1 MSRHNLL
8 NKKIKKQIL
17 SLNDVFENIFNKLK
31 YFKSNYK
38 KILLNKN
45 NRVFLFVGILVI
57 LTLSY
62 LSLPSFYN
70 KETVRSE
77 IKNQLL
83 KNYNIGLKLE
93 NEINYSFFPSPHFFI
108 RNPIIV
114 REKKEIG
121 KTKNLRVFID
131 GGNLLAINEINIR
144 NLVFEKTDFNIYL
157 EDFVFFENLLKTEP
171 NDNSILFK
179 KSNIFFKNKD
189 DEILFINKIFNSKFY
204 YDSKNL
210 QNVLVSKNEVFNVPF
225 KITLRNDKFNKE
237 FLTKFDSNKI
247 RLNIENIID
256 YENKSKKG
264 IMDILFINKTTALEY
279 ELDQNSL
286 NFFSFNNK
294 NSYKGTIDFKPFYF
308 AAEFNYE
315 GLSTKN
321 LFDENFIFIDL
332 INSELLNNKNFSA
345 NLDVNIKNITNVN
358 ELNDL
363 RLKIFIEDG
372 NINFSNSKIKWKDN
386 LEIILDES
394 LLLINNDGANLVGT
408 TIFNFNDVN
417 TFYTS
422 FQILKKNRKKMRQ
435 MQLDY
440 VYNFN
445 TKSITF
451 ENPRVDGK
459 QNQKLDEFLNIF
471 NSEQDRIF
479 NKITFKNFMNNFFNA
494 YAG

>member
-17 SLNDVFENIFNKLK
+17 SINDLFENIFNKLK

-83 KNYNIGLKLE
+83 KNYDIGLKLE

-157 EDFVFFENLLKTEP
+157 EDFIFFENLLKTEP
-171 NDNSILFK
+171 NDNSISFK

-189 DEILFINKIFNSKFY
+189 DEILFINKIFDSKFY

-210 QNVLVSKNEVFNVPF
+210 QNVLDSKNEVFNVPF

-264 IMDILFINKTTALEY
+264 IMDILFINKTTTLEY

-422 FQILKKNRKKMRQ
+422 FQILKKNRKKMKQ

>member
-1 MSRHNLL
+1 MSRHNLI

-17 SLNDVFENIFNKLK
+17 SINDLLENNFNKLK

-38 KILLNKN
+38 KILLNKD
-45 NRVFLFVGILVI
+45 NRVFLFLGILVI

-70 KETVRSE
+70 KEIVRSE

-83 KNYNIGLKLE
+83 KNYDIELKLE
-93 NEINYSFFPSPHFFI
+93 EEINYSFFPTPHFFI
-108 RNPIIV
+108 RNPLIL
-114 REKKEIG
+114 RKKNEIG

-131 GGNLLAINEINIR
+131 GGNLLAINEINIK

-157 EDFVFFENLLKTEP
+157 EDFIFFENLLKTEP
-171 NDNSILFK
+171 NDNSISFK

-264 IMDILFINKTTALEY
+264 IMDILFINKSTSLEY

-345 NLDVNIKNITNVN
+345 NFDVNIKNITNVN

-422 FQILKKNRKKMRQ
+422 FQILKKNRKKMKQ

-471 NSEQDRIF
+471 NSEEDRIF

>member
-17 SLNDVFENIFNKLK
+17 SINELLENNFNKLK

-77 IKNQLL
+77 IMNQLL

-93 NEINYSFFPSPHFFI
+93 EEINYSFFPTPHFFI
-108 RNPIIV
+108 RNPLII

-131 GGNLLAINEINIR
+131 GAKLLKINEINIR
-144 NLVFEKTDFNIYL
+144 KLVFEKTDFNIYL
-157 EDFVFFENLLKTEP
+157 EDLVFFENLLKTEP
-171 NDNSILFK
+171 NENIISFK

-189 DEILFINKIFNSKFY
+189 DEILFINKTLNSSFY

-210 QNVLVSKNEVFNVPF
+210 QNVLDSQNEVFNVPF

-237 FLTKFDSNKI
+237 FSAKFDSNKI
-247 RLNIENIID
+247 RLNIENKIN
-256 YENKSKKG
+256 YENKLKKG
-264 IMDILFINKTTALEY
+264 LLDILFINKATTLKY
-279 ELDQNSL
+279 ELNQNSL
-286 NFFSFNNK
+286 NFLSFNNK

-345 NLDVNIKNITNVN
+345 NLNVNIKNITNVN

-363 RLKIFIEDG
+363 QLKIFIEDG

-394 LLLINNDGANLVGT
+394 VLLIDNEGANLVGT
-408 TIFNFNDVN
+408 TIFNFDDVN

-451 ENPRVDGK
+451 ENPRIDGK

>member
-1 MSRHNLL
+1 MSRHNLF
-8 NKKIKKQIL
+8 NKKIKKKIL
-17 SLNDVFENIFNKLK
+17 SINDLFESNFNKLK

-45 NRVFLFVGILVI
+45 NRVFLFIGILVI

-93 NEINYSFFPSPHFFI
+93 SEINYSFFPTPHFFI
-108 RNPIIV
+108 KNPIIV

-121 KTKNLRVFID
+121 ETKNLRVFID
-131 GGNLLAINEINIR
+131 GGNLLAINEISIR

-157 EDFVFFENLLKTEP
+157 EDFAFFENLLKTEP
-171 NDNSILFK
+171 NDNSISFK

-210 QNVLVSKNEVFNVPF
+210 QNVLDSKNEVFNVPF

-237 FLTKFDSNKI
+237 FLTKFDANKI

-264 IMDILFINKTTALEY
+264 MMEILFINKSTTLEY
-279 ELDQNSL
+279 ELDQSSL

-308 AAEFNYE
+308 AAELNYE

-332 INSELLNNKNFSA
+332 INTELLNNKNFSA

-363 RLKIFIEDG
+363 KLKIFIEDG

-422 FQILKKNRKKMRQ
+422 FQILKKNRKKMKQ

-459 QNQKLDEFLNIF
+459 QNQKLDKFLNIF
-471 NSEQDRIF
+471 NLEQDRIF

>member
-1 MSRHNLL
+1 MSRHNLF

-17 SLNDVFENIFNKLK
+17 SLNDLFENIFNKLK

-83 KNYNIGLKLE
+83 KNYNIALKLE

-171 NDNSILFK
+171 NDNSISFK

-189 DEILFINKIFNSKFY
+189 DEILFINKIFDSKFY

-210 QNVLVSKNEVFNVPF
+210 QNVLDSKNEVFNVPF

-264 IMDILFINKTTALEY
+264 IMDILFINKTTTLEY
-279 ELDQNSL
+279 ELNQNSL

-422 FQILKKNRKKMRQ
+422 FQILKKNRKKMKQ

>member
-17 SLNDVFENIFNKLK
+17 SLNDLFENIFNKLK
-31 YFKSNYK
+31 YFKTNYK

-171 NDNSILFK
+171 NDNSISFK

-189 DEILFINKIFNSKFY
+189 DEILFINKIFDSKFY

-264 IMDILFINKTTALEY
+264 IMDILFINKTTTLEY

-422 FQILKKNRKKMRQ
+422 FQILKKNRKKMKQ

>member
-1 MSRHNLL
+1 MSRHNLF

-17 SLNDVFENIFNKLK
+17 SLNDLFENIFNKLK
-31 YFKSNYK
+31 YFKTNYK

-45 NRVFLFVGILVI
+45 NRVFLFAGILVI

-70 KETVRSE
+70 KETVRSK

-131 GGNLLAINEINIR
+131 GGNFLAINEINIR

-171 NDNSILFK
+171 NDNSISFK

-189 DEILFINKIFNSKFY
+189 DEILFINKIFDSKFY

-210 QNVLVSKNEVFNVPF
+210 QNVLDSKNEVFNVPF
-225 KITLRNDKFNKE
+225 KITIRNDKFNKE

-264 IMDILFINKTTALEY
+264 IMDILFINKTTTLEY

-345 NLDVNIKNITNVN
+345 NFDVNVKNITNVN

-422 FQILKKNRKKMRQ
+422 FQILKKNRKKMKQ

>member
-1 MSRHNLL
+1 MSKHNLL
-8 NKKIKKQIL
+8 KKKIKKQIL
-17 SLNDVFENIFNKLK
+17 SINELLENNFNKLK

-70 KETVRSE
+70 KETVRTE
-77 IKNQLL
+77 IKNQLI

-108 RNPIIV
+108 KNPIII

-144 NLVFEKTDFNIYL
+144 DLVFEKTDFNIYL

-171 NDNSILFK
+171 NDNSISFK

-256 YENKSKKG
+256 YQNKSKKG
-264 IMDILFINKTTALEY
+264 IMDILFINKTTTLEY

-345 NLDVNIKNITNVN
+345 NLGVNIKNFTNVN

>member
-17 SLNDVFENIFNKLK
+17 SLNDLFENIFNKLK
-31 YFKSNYK
+31 YFKTNYK

-45 NRVFLFVGILVI
+45 NRVFLFAGILVI

-108 RNPIIV
+108 RNPIII

-171 NDNSILFK
+171 NDNSISFK

-189 DEILFINKIFNSKFY
+189 DEILFINKIFDSKFY

-210 QNVLVSKNEVFNVPF
+210 QNVLDSKNEVFNVPF

-264 IMDILFINKTTALEY
+264 IMDILFINKTTTLEY
-279 ELDQNSL
+279 ELDQYSL

-332 INSELLNNKNFSA
+332 INSELLNNKNFST

>member
-17 SLNDVFENIFNKLK
+17 SINDLFENIFNKLK

-108 RNPIIV
+108 KNPIII

-144 NLVFEKTDFNIYL
+144 NLVFEKTDFNVYL

-422 FQILKKNRKKMRQ
+422 FQILKKNRKKMKQ

>member
-17 SLNDVFENIFNKLK
+17 SINDLFENIFNKLK

-70 KETVRSE
+70 KETVRSK

-131 GGNLLAINEINIR
+131 GGNFLAINEINIR

-171 NDNSILFK
+171 NDNSISFK

-189 DEILFINKIFNSKFY
+189 DEILFINKIFDSKFY

-210 QNVLVSKNEVFNVPF
+210 QNVLDSKNEVFNVPF
-225 KITLRNDKFNKE
+225 KITIRNDKFNKE

-264 IMDILFINKTTALEY
+264 IMDILFINKTTTLEY

-345 NLDVNIKNITNVN
+345 NFDVNVKNITNVN

-422 FQILKKNRKKMRQ
+422 FQILKKNRKKMKQ

-471 NSEQDRIF
+471 NSEEDRIF

>member
-1 MSRHNLL
+1 MSRHNLF

-17 SLNDVFENIFNKLK
+17 SLNDLFENIFNKLK
-31 YFKSNYK
+31 YFKTNYK

-45 NRVFLFVGILVI
+45 NRVFLFAGILVI

-70 KETVRSE
+70 KETVRSK

-131 GGNLLAINEINIR
+131 GGNFLAINEINIR

-171 NDNSILFK
+171 NDNSISFK

-189 DEILFINKIFNSKFY
+189 DEILFINKIFDSKFY

-210 QNVLVSKNEVFNVPF
+210 QNVLDSKNEVFNVPF
-225 KITLRNDKFNKE
+225 KITIRNDKFNKE

-345 NLDVNIKNITNVN
+345 NFDVNVKNITNVN

-422 FQILKKNRKKMRQ
+422 FQILKKNRKKMKQ

>member
-1 MSRHNLL
+1 
-8 NKKIKKQIL
+8 
-17 SLNDVFENIFNKLK
+17 
-31 YFKSNYK
+31 
-38 KILLNKN
+38 
-45 NRVFLFVGILVI
+45 LFTGILVI

-70 KETVRSE
+70 KEIVRSE

-93 NEINYSFFPSPHFFI
+93 EEINYSFFPTPHFFI
-108 RNPIIV
+108 RNPSII
-114 REKKEIG
+114 RQKKEIG

-131 GGNLLAINEINIR
+131 GGRLLTINEINIR
-144 NLVFEKTDFNIYL
+144 KLVFEKTDFNIYL
-157 EDFVFFENLLKTEP
+157 EDFAFFENLLKTEP
-171 NDNSILFK
+171 NDNSISFK

-189 DEILFINKIFNSKFY
+189 DETLFINKTLNSKFY

-210 QNVLVSKNEVFNVPF
+210 QNVLDSQNEIFNVPF

-247 RLNIENIID
+247 RLNIENKID
-256 YENKSKKG
+256 YENKLKKG
-264 IMDILFINKTTALEY
+264 LLDILFINKTTTLEY

-308 AAEFNYE
+308 DAEFNYE

-345 NLDVNIKNITNVN
+345 NFNVNIKNITNVN
-358 ELNDL
+358 ELNNL
-363 RLKIFIEDG
+363 QLKIFIEDG
-372 NINFSNSKIKWKDN
+372 VINFSNSKVKWKDN
-386 LEIILDES
+386 LEIILNES

-422 FQILKKNRKKMRQ
+422 FQILKKNRKKMKQ

-451 ENPRVDGK
+451 ENPRIDGK
-459 QNQKLDEFLNIF
+459 QNQKLDEFLNVF
-471 NSEQDRIF
+471 NSEQDRVF

>member
-1 MSRHNLL
+1 MSRHNLF

-17 SLNDVFENIFNKLK
+17 SLNDLFENIFNKLK
-31 YFKSNYK
+31 YFKTNYK

-45 NRVFLFVGILVI
+45 NRVFLFAGILVI

-131 GGNLLAINEINIR
+131 GGNFLAINEINIR

-171 NDNSILFK
+171 NDNSISFK

-189 DEILFINKIFNSKFY
+189 DEILFINKIFDSKFY

-210 QNVLVSKNEVFNVPF
+210 QNVLDSKNEVFNVPF

-256 YENKSKKG
+256 YGNKSKKG
-264 IMDILFINKTTALEY
+264 IMDILFINKTTTLEY

-422 FQILKKNRKKMRQ
+422 FQILKKNRKKMKQ

-440 VYNFN
+440 VYNLN

-459 QNQKLDEFLNIF
+459 QNQKLDEFLNVF

>member
-17 SLNDVFENIFNKLK
+17 SINDLLENNFNKLK

-38 KILLNKN
+38 KILLNKE
-45 NRVFLFVGILVI
+45 NRVFLFIGILVI

-70 KETVRSE
+70 KEIVRSE

-83 KNYNIGLKLE
+83 KNYNIGLKLRE
-93 NEINYSFFPSPHFFI
+93 EINYSFFPSPHFYI
-108 RNPIIV
+108 RDPSII

-131 GGNLLAINEINIR
+131 GGKLLAINEINIR
-144 NLVFEKTDFNIYL
+144 NLVFEKTEFNIYL
-157 EDFVFFENLLKTEP
+157 EDFAFFETLLKTEP
-171 NDNSILFK
+171 NDNSISFK

-189 DEILFINKIFNSKFY
+189 DETLFINKILNSKFY

-210 QNVLVSKNEVFNVPF
+210 QNVLESKNEVFNVPF

-237 FLTKFDSNKI
+237 FLTKFYSNKI
-247 RLNIENIID
+247 RLNIENKID
-256 YENKSKKG
+256 YENKLKKG
-264 IMDILFINKTTALEY
+264 LLDILFINKTTTLEY

-294 NSYKGTIDFKPFYF
+294 NFYKGTIDFKPFYF
-308 AAEFNYE
+308 DAEFNYE

-345 NLDVNIKNITNVN
+345 RLDVNIKNITNVN
-358 ELNDL
+358 ELNNL
-363 RLKIFIEDG
+363 KLKIFIEDG
-372 NINFSNSKIKWKDN
+372 NINFSNSKIKWKDS

-394 LLLINNDGANLVGT
+394 LLLINNEGANLVGT

-422 FQILKKNRKKMRQ
+422 FQILKKNRKKMKQ

>member
-1 MSRHNLL
+1 MSRHNLF

-17 SLNDVFENIFNKLK
+17 SLNDLFENIFNKLK
-31 YFKSNYK
+31 YFKTNYK

-45 NRVFLFVGILVI
+45 NRVFLFAGILVI

-157 EDFVFFENLLKTEP
+157 EDFIFFENLLKTEP
-171 NDNSILFK
+171 NDNSISFK

-189 DEILFINKIFNSKFY
+189 DEILFINKIFDSKFY

-210 QNVLVSKNEVFNVPF
+210 QNVLDSKNEVFNVPF

-264 IMDILFINKTTALEY
+264 IMDILFINKTTTLEY

-308 AAEFNYE
+308 AAEFNYQ

>member
-1 MSRHNLL
+1 MSRHNSL

-17 SLNDVFENIFNKLK
+17 SINDLFENNFNKLK

-38 KILLNKN
+38 KILLNKY
-45 NRVFLFVGILVI
+45 NRVFLFLGILVI

-70 KETVRSE
+70 KETVQSE

-108 RNPIIV
+108 KNPIIV

-171 NDNSILFK
+171 NDNSISFK

-225 KITLRNDKFNKE
+225 NITLRDDKFNKE

-247 RLNIENIID
+247 RLNIENKID
-256 YENKSKKG
+256 YEKKLKKG
-264 IMDILFINKTTALEY
+264 LLDILFINKTTTLEY

-286 NFFSFNNK
+286 NFFSSNNK
-294 NSYKGTIDFKPFYF
+294 NSYKGRIDLKPFYF

-321 LFDENFIFIDL
+321 LFDENFIFIDV

-345 NLDVNIKNITNVN
+345 NFDVNIKNITNVN
-358 ELNDL
+358 ELNNL
-363 RLKIFIEDG
+363 QLKIFIEDG
-372 NINFSNSKIKWKDN
+372 DINFSNSKVKWKDT

-394 LLLINNDGANLVGT
+394 LLVINNDGTNLVGT

-422 FQILKKNRKKMRQ
+422 FQILKKNRKKMKQ

-440 VYNFN
+440 VYNLN

-459 QNQKLDEFLNIF
+459 QNQKLDEFLNVF

>member
-1 MSRHNLL
+1 MSRHNLF

-17 SLNDVFENIFNKLK
+17 SLNDLFENIFNKLK
-31 YFKSNYK
+31 YFKTNYK

-45 NRVFLFVGILVI
+45 NRVFLFAGILVI

-131 GGNLLAINEINIR
+131 GGNFLAINEINIR
-144 NLVFEKTDFNIYL
+144 NLVFEKTDFSIYL
-157 EDFVFFENLLKTEP
+157 EDFIFFENLLKTEP
-171 NDNSILFK
+171 NDNSISFK

-189 DEILFINKIFNSKFY
+189 DEILFINKIFDSKFY

-210 QNVLVSKNEVFNVPF
+210 QNVLDSKNEVFNVPF

-264 IMDILFINKTTALEY
+264 IMDILFINKTTTLEY

-422 FQILKKNRKKMRQ
+422 FQILKKNRKKMKQ

>member
-17 SLNDVFENIFNKLK
+17 SLNDLFENIFNKLK
-31 YFKSNYK
+31 YFKTNYK

-45 NRVFLFVGILVI
+45 NRVFLFAGILVI

-108 RNPIIV
+108 KNPIIV

-131 GGNLLAINEINIR
+131 GGNLLAINKINIR
-144 NLVFEKTDFNIYL
+144 NLVFEKTDFNVYL

-171 NDNSILFK
+171 NDNIISFK

-210 QNVLVSKNEVFNVPF
+210 QNVLDSKNEVFNVPF

-264 IMDILFINKTTALEY
+264 IMDILFINKTTTLEY

-422 FQILKKNRKKMRQ
+422 FQILKKNRKKMNQ
-435 MQLDY
+435 IQLDY

-479 NKITFKNFMNNFFNA
+479 NKITFKNFINNFFKT

>member
-17 SLNDVFENIFNKLK
+17 SINDLFENIFNKLK
-31 YFKSNYK
+31 YFKTNYK

-45 NRVFLFVGILVI
+45 NRVFLFAGILVI

-171 NDNSILFK
+171 NDNSISFK

-189 DEILFINKIFNSKFY
+189 DEILFINKIFDSKFY

-210 QNVLVSKNEVFNVPF
+210 QNVLDSKNEVFNVPF

-264 IMDILFINKTTALEY
+264 IMDILFINKTTTLEY

-422 FQILKKNRKKMRQ
+422 FQILKKNRKKMKQ

-471 NSEQDRIF
+471 NSEEDRIF

>member
-17 SLNDVFENIFNKLK
+17 SINDLFENIFNKLK

-70 KETVRSE
+70 KETVRTE
-77 IKNQLL
+77 IKNQLI

-108 RNPIIV
+108 KNPIII

-422 FQILKKNRKKMRQ
+422 FQILKKNRKKMKQ

>member
-70 KETVRSE
+70 KETVRSK

-83 KNYNIGLKLE
+83 KNYDIELKLE
-93 NEINYSFFPSPHFFI
+93 EEINYSFFPTPHFFI
-108 RNPIIV
+108 RNPLIV
-114 REKKEIG
+114 RKKKEIG

-131 GGNLLAINEINIR
+131 GEKLLSINEINIR
-144 NLVFEKTDFNIYL
+144 DLVFEKTDFTIYL
-157 EDFVFFENLLKTEP
+157 EDFAFFENLLKIEP
-171 NDNSILFK
+171 NENSISFK

-189 DEILFINKIFNSKFY
+189 DETLFINKIFNSKFY

-210 QNVLVSKNEVFNVPF
+210 QNVLVSKNEVFNIPF
-225 KITLRNDKFNKE
+225 NITLRNDKFNKE

-247 RLNIENIID
+247 RLNIENKID
-256 YENKSKKG
+256 YENKLKKG
-264 IMDILFINKTTALEY
+264 LLDILFINKTTTLEY

-286 NFFSFNNK
+286 NFFSSNNR
-294 NSYKGTIDFKPFYF
+294 NSYKGRIDLKPFYF
-308 AAEFNYE
+308 SAEFNYE
-315 GLSTKN
+315 SLSTKN
-321 LFDENFIFIDL
+321 LFDENFIFIDV
-332 INSELLNNKNFSA
+332 INSELLNNRNFSA
-345 NLDVNIKNITNVN
+345 NFDVNINNITNVN
-358 ELNDL
+358 ELNNL
-363 RLKIFIEDG
+363 QLKIFIEDG
-372 NINFSNSKIKWKDN
+372 DINFSNSKVKWKDT
-386 LEIILDES
+386 LEITLDES
-394 LLLINNDGANLVGT
+394 LLVINNDGVNLVGT
-408 TIFNFNDVN
+408 TIFNFNDVS

-422 FQILKKNRKKMRQ
+422 FQILKKNRKKMKQ

-440 VYNFN
+440 VYNLN

-459 QNQKLDEFLNIF
+459 QNQKLDEFLNTF

>member
-17 SLNDVFENIFNKLK
+17 SINDLFENIFNKLK

-131 GGNLLAINEINIR
+131 GGNLLAINEIRIR

-157 EDFVFFENLLKTEP
+157 EDFAFFENLLKIEP
-171 NDNSILFK
+171 NDNSISFR
-179 KSNIFFKNKD
+179 KSNIFFNNKD
-189 DEILFINKIFNSKFY
+189 DETLFINKILNSKFY

-210 QNVLVSKNEVFNVPF
+210 QNVLDSKNEVFNVPF

-237 FLTKFDSNKI
+237 FLTRFDSNKI

-264 IMDILFINKTTALEY
+264 IMDILFINKTTSLEY

-286 NFFSFNNK
+286 YFFSFNNK

-422 FQILKKNRKKMRQ
+422 FQILKKNRKKMKQ

>member
-17 SLNDVFENIFNKLK
+17 SINDLFENIFNKLK

-108 RNPIIV
+108 KNPIIV

-171 NDNSILFK
+171 NDNSISFK

-189 DEILFINKIFNSKFY
+189 DEILFINKIFDSKFY

-264 IMDILFINKTTALEY
+264 IMDILFINKTTTLEY

-422 FQILKKNRKKMRQ
+422 FQILKKNRKKMNQ

>member
-1 MSRHNLL
+1 MRLFG
-8 NKKIKKQIL
+8 IL
-17 SLNDVFENIFNKLK
+17 G
-31 YFKSNYK
+31 
-38 KILLNKN
+38 
-45 NRVFLFVGILVI
+45 FLFVGKTKFALFDSEPIAFERIFASWDSSVSI
-57 LTLSY
+57 WFWIPRDR
-62 LSLPSFYN
+62 SLCATTKA
-70 KETVRSE
+70 KEIPTRRQDKII
-77 IKNQLL
+77 IKNS
-83 KNYNIGLKLE
+83 K
-93 NEINYSFFPSPHFFI
+93 
-108 RNPIIV
+108 
-114 REKKEIG
+114 
-121 KTKNLRVFID
+121 
-131 GGNLLAINEINIR
+131 
-144 NLVFEKTDFNIYL
+144 
-157 EDFVFFENLLKTEP
+157 
-171 NDNSILFK
+171 
-179 KSNIFFKNKD
+179 IFFKN
-189 DEILFINKIFNSKFY
+189 EENEVLFINKIKDGEFY
-204 YDSKNL
+204 YDYNNFQNL
-210 QNVLVSKNEVFNVPF
+210 LVSKNEVFNVPF
-225 KITLRNDKFNKE
+225 KIILRNDKFNKE

-264 IMDILFINKTTALEY
+264 IMDILFINKTTTLEY

-321 LFDENFIFIDL
+321 LFDENFIFIDV
-332 INSELLNNKNFSA
+332 INSELLNNRNFSA
-345 NLDVNIKNITNVN
+345 NFDVNIKNITNVN
-358 ELNDL
+358 ELNNL
-363 RLKIFIEDG
+363 QLKILIEDG
-372 NINFSNSKIKWKDN
+372 DINFSNSKVKWKDT
-386 LEIILDES
+386 LEITLDES
-394 LLLINNDGANLVGT
+394 LLVINNDGANLVGT

-422 FQILKKNRKKMRQ
+422 FQILKKNRKKMKQ